1 LSTQTEPRASGSLQ
15 LGVQKYLYTGYFV
28 GGIVVAW
35 LVHNI
40 VDKAW
45 EGHDAVA
52 SLIGVVAGILAVVWA
67 WKNERIRMLSK
78 EIIDELAAVTWPTKQ
93 ETQTAT
99 FIVLVTSVVA
109 AGVIF
114 LMDRV
119 WGFLTEWLVK

>member
-1 LSTQTEPRASGSLQ
+1 LSTQTEQRAPVSLQ

-28 GGIVVAW
+28 GGVFVAW

-45 EGHDAVA
+45 EGHDAIA
-52 SLIGVVAGILAVVWA
+52 SLIGVVVGLIAVVWA
-67 WKNERIRMLSK
+67 WKNERLRTLFK
-78 EIIDELAAVTWPTKQ
+78 EVIDELAAVHWPTKQ

-99 FIVLVTSVVA
+99 FIVLVTSAIASV
-109 AGVIF
+109 VIF

-119 WGFLTEWLVK
+119 WGYLTEWLVR

>member
-1 LSTQTEPRASGSLQ
+1 MSSQTEPRANASLQ
-15 LGVQKYLYTGYFV
+15 LGAQKYLYTGFFV

-45 EGHDAVA
+45 EGHDGISWLVGVAV
-52 SLIGVVAGILAVVWA
+52 GFFAVMFSWR
-67 WKNERIRMLSK
+67 NERFRTLSK
-78 EIIDELAAVTWPTKQ
+78 EIVDELAAVTWPTKQ

-114 LMDRV
+114 VIDRFWNLITDWAV
-119 WGFLTEWLVK
+119 R

>member
-1 LSTQTEPRASGSLQ
+1 MSTQTEPRATGSLQ

-35 LVHNI
+35 LVQNI

-45 EGHDAVA
+45 EGHDTVA

-119 WGFLTEWLVK
+119 WGYLTEWLVK